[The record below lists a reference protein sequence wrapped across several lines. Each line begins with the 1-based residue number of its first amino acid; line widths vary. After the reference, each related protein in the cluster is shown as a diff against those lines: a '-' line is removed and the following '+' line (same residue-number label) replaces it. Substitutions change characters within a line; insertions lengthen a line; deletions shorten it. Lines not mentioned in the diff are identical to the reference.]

1 MKHLAALLLLS
12 GLSSTAFADTF
23 RLECVGTDD
32 GKTRLAL
39 IEIDTGAETIKIY
52 SESNH
57 DWKSAVNVSIAD
69 STISYVERG
78 YEDVPSVNTSVSIDR
93 VTGKYTAYRP
103 HSLRIDGRCKK
114 VPSDRSF

>member
-12 GLSSTAFADTF
+12 GLASTAFADTF
-23 RLECVGTDD
+23 RLECMDTSD

-39 IEIDTGAETIKIY
+39 IEISTEAATIKIY
-52 SESNH
+52 SESSHN
-57 DWKSAVNVSIAD
+57 WKSAVNVSIAD
-69 STISYVERG
+69 STFSYVERG

-93 VTGKYTAYRP
+93 VTGKYTAYRA
-103 HSLRIDGRCKK
+103 HSLRMDGQCKK